1 MGEEPEY
8 DEDGNVK
15 PVEFSTANLCAFL
28 QAGHAPDEVEYISTV
43 EEVKSV
49 TAMGKN
55 FWSFNVIYRSEEDE
69 SVEIPTFVLKSS
81 EIELFL
87 LSSRTSTITCFHI
100 NRVVLLS

>member
-1 MGEEPEY
+1 MHQM
-8 DEDGNVK
+8 K
-15 PVEFSTANLCAFL
+15 LK
-28 QAGHAPDEVEYISTV
+28 YISTV

-81 EIELFL
+81 ENEAIQNADQLQGIL
-87 LSSRTSTITCFHI
+87 WLTGYL
-100 NRVVLLS
+100 VK